1 MRRVRGTWKRTT
13 GGLLAVA
20 LSVGLSGEPVA
31 AQSSARG
38 LGDQLRAANADYEQ
52 TVSEGTVLGIAAG
65 ALIGGA
71 IGAARGRGGGGA
83 LGGAAIGALAGGLL
97 GNIGGRAVAE
107 NKADQIRQES
117 QLDKAIAQA
126 RAGNAKLA
134 SIVGMAGRLVAARRA
149 ELARLA
155 KSGDDAARRRLA
167 AGLAEEV
174 ATLDASLATARNT
187 RDTLRANAA
196 NFSGRGAAA
205 LAGEAERAGSQI
217 TSLQA
222 RRSELAQMQK
232 GL

>member
-1 MRRVRGTWKRTT
+1 MERACGIWKRAAS
-13 GGLLAVA
+13 GLLATMMSFC
-20 LSVGLSGEPVA
+20 LWGEPVA
-31 AQSSARG
+31 AQSSEAG
-38 LGDQLRAANADYEQ
+38 LGARLRAANADYEQ

-71 IGAARGRGGGGA
+71 IGAAQGRGGGGA

-97 GNIGGRAVAE
+97 GNLGGRAVAE
-107 NKADQIRQES
+107 SKADQIHQES

-149 ELARLA
+149 ELARLE
-155 KSGDDAARRRLA
+155 KTGDDTSRRRLA

-174 ATLDASLATARNT
+174 ATLDASIATARNT

-217 TSLQA
+217 TALQA
-222 RRSELAQMQK
+222 RRSELAQLQK